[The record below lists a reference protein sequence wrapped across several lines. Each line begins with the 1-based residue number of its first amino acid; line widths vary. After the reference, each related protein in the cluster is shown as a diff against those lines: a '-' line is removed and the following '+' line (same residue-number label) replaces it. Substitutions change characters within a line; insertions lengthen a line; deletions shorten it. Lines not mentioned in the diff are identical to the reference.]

1 MPKETYNR
9 SLYREPIRY
18 IVTMDTSQLRK
29 TNVSQ
34 MKSVDVPVGLR
45 PIHMLLTSHGWATP
59 TTASPIFDNQA
70 TSPHHHVV
78 LPHKRATS
86 SSSSSPKSPT
96 FTCEL
101 TYVKD
106 PSSDDEFRVRTSSDK
121 VTVAVP
127 IANAPYLYAS
137 SFKNYFAATEFVE
150 RHLAAYEKKM
160 TRATP

>member
-1 MPKETYNR
+1 
-9 SLYREPIRY
+9 
-18 IVTMDTSQLRK
+18 
-29 TNVSQ
+29 
-34 MKSVDVPVGLR
+34 
-45 PIHMLLTSHGWATP
+45 
-59 TTASPIFDNQA
+59 
-70 TSPHHHVV
+70 VV

-160 TRATP
+160 THATP

>member
-1 MPKETYNR
+1 
-9 SLYREPIRY
+9 
-18 IVTMDTSQLRK
+18 MDTSQLRK
-29 TNVSQ
+29 TNVNQ
-34 MKSVDVPVGLR
+34 MKSVNVPVGLR
-45 PIHMLLTSHGWATP
+45 PIHTLLTSHGWVPP

-160 TRATP
+160 THATP

>member
-1 MPKETYNR
+1 MFIQGTQSPQYQTT
-9 SLYREPIRY
+9 
-18 IVTMDTSQLRK
+18 VMDTSQLRK
-29 TNVSQ
+29 TNVNQ
-34 MKSVDVPVGLR
+34 MKSVNVPVGLR
-45 PIHMLLTSHGWATP
+45 PIHTLLTSHGWAPP
-59 TTASPIFDNQA
+59 TTASPIFDNQT

-78 LPHKRATS
+78 LPHKSAT

-150 RHLAAYEKKM
+150 HHLATYEKKM
-160 TRATP
+160 TNATP

>member
-1 MPKETYNR
+1 
-9 SLYREPIRY
+9 
-18 IVTMDTSQLRK
+18 MDTSQLRK
-29 TNVSQ
+29 TNVNQ
-34 MKSVDVPVGLR
+34 MKSVNVPVGLR
-45 PIHMLLTSHGWATP
+45 PIHTLLTSHGWVPP
-59 TTASPIFDNQA
+59 TTASPIFDTN
-70 TSPHHHVV
+70 T
-78 LPHKRATS
+78 KTK
-86 SSSSSPKSPT
+86 SSSPEPAASSHHIVVPPQQYPTTAASPKTLT

-150 RHLAAYEKKM
+150 RHLATYEKKM
-160 TRATP
+160 TNATP